1 MGRSD
6 RWSGPRSTSS
16 RTLYRVDFPCQT
28 CASSSSGRC
37 ADHRDPV
44 VFRDRT
50 FITVDIDP
58 ITESNIR
65 QDERNRTLDDVIAI
79 TEDPEIGSFG
89 EIDHEL
95 LLVRIAR
102 LRK

>member
-1 MGRSD
+1 
-6 RWSGPRSTSS
+6 
-16 RTLYRVDFPCQT
+16 
-28 CASSSSGRC
+28 
-37 ADHRDPV
+37 
-44 VFRDRT
+44 
-50 FITVDIDP
+50 VDIDP

-65 QDERNRTLDDVIAI
+65 RDERNRTLDDVIAI